1 MVLAMG
7 WKRCARECSNFDG
20 HLPCDSGIPG
30 LWFMLRLVH
39 SQGITCVNTD
49 GNRTG
54 FRFNVPLYM
63 VRTILDFI

>member
-1 MVLAMG
+1 M
-7 WKRCARECSNFDG
+7 NFGG

-49 GNRTG
+49 GNGTG

-63 VRTILDFI
+63 VRTILDLI